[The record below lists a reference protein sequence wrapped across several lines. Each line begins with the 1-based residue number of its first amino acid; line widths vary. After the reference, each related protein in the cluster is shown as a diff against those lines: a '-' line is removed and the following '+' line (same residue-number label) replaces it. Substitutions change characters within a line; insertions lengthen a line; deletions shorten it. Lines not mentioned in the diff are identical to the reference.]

1 VFLYLVRN
9 LNTGE
14 NGMNRTL
21 EILDKALDK
30 RVIIKLKYN
39 KEFRGILKGFDQ
51 HLNLILDKTEEV
63 INFEDQTIK
72 NLGKIILR
80 GDSVV
85 MISPPS
91 A

>member
-1 VFLYLVRN
+1 
-9 LNTGE
+9 
-14 NGMNRTL
+14 MNRTL

-51 HLNLILDKTEEV
+51 HLNLILESTEEV
-63 INFEDQTIK
+63 VNAEEQKIK

-85 MISPPS
+85 MISPPTK
-91 A
+91 

>member
-1 VFLYLVRN
+1 
-9 LNTGE
+9 
-14 NGMNRTL
+14 MNRTL

-51 HLNLILDKTEEV
+51 HLNLILDAAEEV
-63 INFEDQTIK
+63 LNAEEQTIK
-72 NLGKIILR
+72 NLGQIILR

-91 A
+91 M

>member
-1 VFLYLVRN
+1 
-9 LNTGE
+9 
-14 NGMNRTL
+14 MNRTL

-39 KEFRGILKGFDQ
+39 KEFRGILRGFDQ
-51 HLNLILDKTEEV
+51 HLNLILENTEEV
-63 INFEDQTIK
+63 INTEEQEIK

-85 MISPPS
+85 MISPP
-91 A
+91 AK

>member
-1 VFLYLVRN
+1 
-9 LNTGE
+9 
-14 NGMNRTL
+14 MNRTL

-51 HLNLILDKTEEV
+51 HLNLILENTEEV
-63 INFEDQTIK
+63 VNFEEQKIK

-85 MISPPS
+85 MISPP
-91 A
+91 AK

>member
-1 VFLYLVRN
+1 MFLYQIRN
-9 LNTGE
+9 LITGE
-14 NGMNRTL
+14 YGLNRTL

-63 INFEDQTIK
+63 INFEEQTIK

-85 MISPPS
+85 MISPPI
-91 A
+91 